1 MRRGETLVSRTRQS
15 KRRNNWAVR
24 KQLCGTLMNHQ
35 SITRSVRFNNI
46 VTAYG
51 AMYILDVLA
60 DFIAQI
66 NYLDVSIGAF
76 QSRSRNTVIPF
87 SSVHVFHKI
96 KFTSSNS
103 SDIVDTIHVR
113 AERKNPNG
121 CIIPAR
127 FDTVLVRSKDSNT
140 IHRANGKRQSY

>member
-1 MRRGETLVSRTRQS
+1 
-15 KRRNNWAVR
+15 
-24 KQLCGTLMNHQ
+24 MNHQ

-76 QSRSRNTVIPF
+76 QAQSRNTVIPF
-87 SSVHVFHKI
+87 SSVHMFHKI

-121 CIIPAR
+121 RIIPAR

-140 IHRANGKRQSY
+140 IHGANGKRQSY